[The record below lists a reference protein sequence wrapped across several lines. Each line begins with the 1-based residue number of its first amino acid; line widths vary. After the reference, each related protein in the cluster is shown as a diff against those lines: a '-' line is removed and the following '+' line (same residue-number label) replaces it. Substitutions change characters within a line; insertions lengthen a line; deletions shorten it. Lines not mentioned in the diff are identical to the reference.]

1 MSRFKA
7 GETSKGV
14 LAKKA
19 AITESLYKKAKLIK
33 AIKKED
39 DIYPTLVV
47 KRNSIALIPVLRW
60 KDDELGV
67 ISCAYNTAHENYNEV
82 PLKALLDSIDIANN
96 NLENEQLG
104 EKDSTNEKSALFSQ
118 EDVKL
123 LISENDE
130 LRNAL
135 AEVYR
140 AYIQTLD
147 NIKEDTVVNEVLQ
160 SLLRNQALV
169 LGNQRIWK
177 IK

>member
-33 AIKKED
+33 AIKKKD
-39 DIYPTLVV
+39 GIYPTLVV
-47 KRNSIALIPVLRW
+47 KRNSIALMNALNW

-67 ISCAYNTAHENYNEV
+67 ISCFYNTAHQKHNK
-82 PLKALLDSIDIANN
+82 LALQALLDAIEIANN
-96 NLENEQLG
+96 NLENELPG

>member
-7 GETSKGV
+7 GETSKEV
-14 LAKKA
+14 LAEKA
-19 AITESLYKKAKLIK
+19 AITESLFKKAKLIK
-33 AIKKED
+33 AIKKKD

-47 KRNSIALIPVLRW
+47 KRKTIALLPVLEW
-60 KDDELGV
+60 KDSELGV
-67 ISCAYNTAHENYNEV
+67 IKCVWNTAHQKHNE
-82 PLKALLDSIDIANN
+82 LALQALLDAIEIANN
-96 NLENEQLG
+96 NLENELPG